1 MKNIFLDKKNNRQG
15 YEEVE
20 IAGKFYNSRLPLKIL
35 KSKANIFPSTD

>member
-20 IAGKFYNSRLPLKIL
+20 IAGKLTLGYH
-35 KSKANIFPSTD
+35 